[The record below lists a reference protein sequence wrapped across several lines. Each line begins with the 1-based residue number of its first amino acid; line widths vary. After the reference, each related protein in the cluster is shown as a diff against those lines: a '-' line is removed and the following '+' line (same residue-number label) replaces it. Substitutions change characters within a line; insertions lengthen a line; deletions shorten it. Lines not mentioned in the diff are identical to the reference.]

1 MSYTESLEEF
11 FKYKNQFIMNPKLA
25 SKSSY
30 AETDTEYKIQL
41 NDTKINI
48 QKRRY
53 LIVKDE
59 IDRLKSLRNIS
70 KIDVLS
76 KQKMFIT
83 SFKSTTVT
91 NNIQKD
97 LCELETITNKI
108 DYLMNINTDFLEITS
123 SGQYVDGN
131 VSAENDTNDDEDN
144 DDLNSFEDDAGS
156 STTSSSDNEDDDD
169 DESPSSAEEVETK
182 TLTVSSSDNEDDD
195 DDESPS
201 SAEEIETKTLTVSSS
216 DNEDDEPPSSAEEI
230 ETKTLTVSSSDDEPP
245 SSGEKR
251 TTPDSDIKTIHVT
264 E

>member
-48 QKRRY
+48 QKRKY

-59 IDRLKSLRNIS
+59 IDRLKTQRNILRR
-70 KIDVLS
+70 DVLS

-83 SFKSTTVT
+83 SFKSTTVS
-91 NNIQKD
+91 NSVQKD
-97 LCELETITNKI
+97 LSELETISNHI
-108 DYLMNINTDFLEITS
+108 EYLMNINTDFIEITS
-123 SGQYVDGN
+123 SGQYVDGI
-131 VSAENDTNDDEDN
+131 VSAENDPNDHEDN

-156 STTSSSDNEDDDD
+156 STTSSSDNEDDD
-169 DESPSSAEEVETK
+169 EPPSSVEENETK
-182 TLTVSSSDNEDDD
+182 TLTVSSPDED
-195 DDESPS
+195 
-201 SAEEIETKTLTVSSS
+201 
-216 DNEDDEPPSSAEEI
+216 
-230 ETKTLTVSSSDDEPP
+230 DDEPP

-251 TTPDSDIKTIHVT
+251 TTQDSDIKTIHVT

>member
-48 QKRRY
+48 QKRKY

-59 IDRLKSLRNIS
+59 IDRLKSQRNIL
-70 KIDVLS
+70 KRDVLS

-83 SFKSTTVT
+83 SFKSTAVT
-91 NNIQKD
+91 NSIQKD
-97 LCELETITNKI
+97 LSELETITNKI
-108 DYLMNINTDFLEITS
+108 DYLMNINTDFIEITS

-144 DDLNSFEDDAGS
+144 DDLNSFEDD
-156 STTSSSDNEDDDD
+156 TDSSDNEDDD
-169 DESPSSAEEVETK
+169 EPPSSAEEVETK

-195 DDESPS
+195 
-201 SAEEIETKTLTVSSS
+201 
-216 DNEDDEPPSSAEEI
+216 EPPSNAEEI

>member
-48 QKRRY
+48 QKRKY

-59 IDRLKSLRNIS
+59 IDRLKSQRNIL
-70 KIDVLS
+70 KRDVLS

-83 SFKSTTVT
+83 SFKSTAVA
-91 NNIQKD
+91 NSIQKD
-97 LCELETITNKI
+97 LSELETITNKI
-108 DYLMNINTDFLEITS
+108 DYLMNINTDFIEITS

-131 VSAENDTNDDEDN
+131 VSAENDTNDDEEN
-144 DDLNSFEDDAGS
+144 DDLNSFEDD
-156 STTSSSDNEDDDD
+156 TDSSDNEDDDEPPSSAEEIETKTFTVSSSDNDED
-169 DESPSSAEEVETK
+169 DEPPSSAEEVETK
-182 TLTVSSSDNEDDD
+182 TLTVSSSDNED
-195 DDESPS
+195 
-201 SAEEIETKTLTVSSS
+201 
-216 DNEDDEPPSSAEEI
+216 NEDDDEPPSSAEEV

>member
-48 QKRRY
+48 QKRKY

-59 IDRLKSLRNIS
+59 IDRLKSQRNIL
-70 KIDVLS
+70 KRDVLS

-83 SFKSTTVT
+83 SFKSTAVT
-91 NNIQKD
+91 NSIQKD
-97 LCELETITNKI
+97 LSELETITNKI
-108 DYLMNINTDFLEITS
+108 DYLMNINTDFIEITS

-144 DDLNSFEDDAGS
+144 DDLNSFEDD
-156 STTSSSDNEDDDD
+156 TDSSDNEDE
-169 DESPSSAEEVETK
+169 DEPPSSAEEVETK
-182 TLTVSSSDNEDDD
+182 TLTVSSSDNEED
-195 DDESPS
+195 
-201 SAEEIETKTLTVSSS
+201 
-216 DNEDDEPPSSAEEI
+216 DDEPPSSAEEI